1 MQPITS
7 ESANMH
13 YFSDSI
19 SQLFW
24 HLPVNVSLLAQNITD
39 PNIVGQMQKAW
50 SHFIQTGQVWA
61 LLIGLVIGY
70 MIRNLTSYG

>member
-1 MQPITS
+1 MSNYSDLTS
-7 ESANMH
+7 Q
-13 YFSDSI
+13 F
-19 SQLFW
+19 LW
-24 HLPVNVSLLAQNITD
+24 HLPVNWTALAQTITD
-39 PNIVGQMQKAW
+39 PNVMGQMQKAW